1 MKSIT
6 QDIKYYQAI
15 LSYADQH
22 GVTKAAIKY
31 HTYRQFIYRL
41 RNRYDGTPESLEPRS
56 RRPHH
61 HPNEH
66 SDREIALIRRMR
78 KRRPNTGLVRF
89 WVRLRK
95 KGYTRSIAGLY
106 RCMKRLGLK
115 AEKAKKPAYKPK
127 PYEQATFPGQ
137 KVQIDVKVV
146 PSVCIVG
153 QAKEQGEK
161 MYQYTA
167 IDECTRFRFIA
178 AFKEQSTYSSMR
190 FLQQLIRRFPFKIHK
205 VQTDNGAEF
214 TKRFQA
220 ADEAN
225 LTLFEKELKR
235 LGIAHQKIRP
245 YTPRHNGKVERSHR
259 KDNEEFYASHT
270 FYSFEDF
277 KMQLA
282 RRNREYN
289 NFPMRPLGWKSPR
302 EALSLF
308 LSCVTYD

>member
-31 HTYRQFIYRL
+31 RTYRQFIYRL
-41 RNRYDGTPESLEPRS
+41 RNRYDGTPESLAPRS
-56 RRPHH
+56 WRPHH

-78 KRRPNTGLVRF
+78 KRRPNTGLICF

-115 AEKAKKPAYKPK
+115 AGKAKKPAYKPK
-127 PYEQATFPGQ
+127 PYEQATVPGQ

-167 IDECTRFRFIA
+167 IDEYTRFRFIA
-178 AFKEQSTYSSMR
+178 AFKEQSTYSSMC
-190 FLQQLIRRFPFKIHK
+190 FLQQLIHRFPFKIHK

-225 LTLFEKELKR
+225 LTLFEKEVKR

-259 KDNEEFYASHT
+259 KDT
-270 FYSFEDF
+270 RSFTPHIPFTRLRILRCSLHGETGSITIF
-277 KMQLA
+277 LCA
-282 RRNREYN
+282 LSGGNLLVR
-289 NFPMRPLGWKSPR
+289 
-302 EALSLF
+302 LSLF
-308 LSCVTYD
+308 FSLV

>member
-1 MKSIT
+1 
-6 QDIKYYQAI
+6 
-15 LSYADQH
+15 
-22 GVTKAAIKY
+22 
-31 HTYRQFIYRL
+31 
-41 RNRYDGTPESLEPRS
+41 
-56 RRPHH
+56 
-61 HPNEH
+61 
-66 SDREIALIRRMR
+66 MR

-190 FLQQLIRRFPFKIHK
+190 FLQQLIRRFPFKIHIY
-205 VQTDNGAEF
+205 VQLSF
-214 TKRFQA
+214 TICALKFFQFFIKPVIY
-220 ADEAN
+220 DS
-225 LTLFEKELKR
+225 TLFLM
-235 LGIAHQKIRP
+235 IC
-245 YTPRHNGKVERSHR
+245 Y
-259 KDNEEFYASHT
+259 
-270 FYSFEDF
+270 
-277 KMQLA
+277 
-282 RRNREYN
+282 NRE
-289 NFPMRPLGWKSPR
+289 
-302 EALSLF
+302 ELSEHSRLF
-308 LSCVTYD
+308 I

>member
-31 HTYRQFIYRL
+31 RTYRQFIYRL
-41 RNRYDGTPESLEPRS
+41 RNRYDGTLESLAPKS

-78 KRRPNTGLVRF
+78 KRRPNTGLVCF
-89 WVRLRK
+89 WVHLRK
-95 KGYTRSIAGLY
+95 KGYTRSITGLY
-106 RCMKRLGLK
+106 RCMKRLGRK

-137 KVQIDVKVV
+137 KVQIGVKVV

-153 QAKEQGEK
+153 QTKEQGEK

-178 AFKEQSTYSSMR
+178 AFKEQSMYSSMC

-205 VQTDNGAEF
+205 VQTDNGLVLH
-214 TKRFQA
+214 TRRFVP
-220 ADEAN
+220 
-225 LTLFEKELKR
+225 
-235 LGIAHQKIRP
+235 IP
-245 YTPRHNGKVERSHR
+245 
-259 KDNEEFYASHT
+259 KDIT
-270 FYSFEDF
+270 V
-277 KMQLA
+277 
-282 RRNREYN
+282 R
-289 NFPMRPLGWKSPR
+289 
-302 EALSLF
+302 
-308 LSCVTYD
+308 

>member
-31 HTYRQFIYRL
+31 RTYRQFIYRL
-41 RNRYDGTPESLEPRS
+41 RNRYDGTPESLAPKS

-66 SDREIALIRRMR
+66 SGEEIALIRRMR

-115 AEKAKKPAYKPK
+115 TSKPKKPVYQPK
-127 PYEQATFPGQ
+127 PYQQATFPGE

-146 PSVCIVG
+146 PAACIVG

-167 IDECTRFRFIA
+167 IDNA
-178 AFKEQSTYSSMR
+178 HAFALLRHLRSS
-190 FLQQLIRRFPFKIHK
+190 RR
-205 VQTDNGAEF
+205 
-214 TKRFQA
+214 
-220 ADEAN
+220 
-225 LTLFEKELKR
+225 
-235 LGIAHQKIRP
+235 IRP
-245 YTPRHNGKVERSHR
+245 CSSCSSSSAVSRSR
-259 KDNEEFYASHT
+259 YIKY
-270 FYSFEDF
+270 
-277 KMQLA
+277 
-282 RRNREYN
+282 RRITVR
-289 NFPMRPLGWKSPR
+289 
-302 EALSLF
+302 SLP
-308 LSCVTYD
+308 SVSKRRMKKI

>member
-6 QDIKYYQAI
+6 QDIKYYLSI
-15 LSYADQH
+15 LSYADKH

-41 RNRYDGTPESLEPRS
+41 RKRYDGTPESLALKS

-61 HPNEH
+61 HPNQHTQE
-66 SDREIALIRRMR
+66 EIDCILRMR
-78 KRRPNTGLVRF
+78 KYHPHDGLVRF
-89 WVRLRK
+89 WVLLRR
-95 KGYTRSIAGLY
+95 KGYTRSIPGLY

-115 AEKAKKPAYKPK
+115 AQKPKNPKYVPK
-127 PYEQATFPGQ
+127 PYHNATFPGE
-137 KVQIDVKVV
+137 KVQVDVKVV
-146 PSVCIVG
+146 PSSCMVG
-153 QAKEQGEK
+153 EAKEQGVK

-167 IDECTRFRFIA
+167 IDECTRLRFIA
-178 AFKEQSTYSSMR
+178 AFPEQSTYSSKL
-190 FLQQLIRRFPFKIHK
+190 FLEQLIRYFPFKIHK

-214 TKRFQA
+214 TKRFQSA
-220 ADEAN
+220 REED
-225 LTLFEKELKR
+225 LTLFEQCLKAH
-235 LGIAHQKIRP
+235 GIVHQKIRP

-259 KDNEEFYASHT
+259 KDNEEFYAIRT

-277 KMQLA
+277 KTQLA

-302 EALSLF
+302 EF
-308 LSCVTYD
+308 LRDRFLNV

>member
-31 HTYRQFIYRL
+31 RTYRQFIYRL
-41 RNRYDGTPESLEPRS
+41 RNRYDGTPESLAPKS

-153 QAKEQGEK
+153 QAKEQG
-161 MYQYTA
+161 
-167 IDECTRFRFIA
+167 R
-178 AFKEQSTYSSMR
+178 
-190 FLQQLIRRFPFKIHK
+190 
-205 VQTDNGAEF
+205 
-214 TKRFQA
+214 
-220 ADEAN
+220 
-225 LTLFEKELKR
+225 
-235 LGIAHQKIRP
+235 
-245 YTPRHNGKVERSHR
+245 
-259 KDNEEFYASHT
+259 
-270 FYSFEDF
+270 EDV
-277 KMQLA
+277 LV
-282 RRNREYN
+282 Y
-289 NFPMRPLGWKSPR
+289 G
-302 EALSLF
+302 
-308 LSCVTYD
+308 D